1 MVIFKINNMSNT
13 NSSAI
18 GGGSVSGGVGGDG
31 STSSDCACGK
41 TLSDDKIIDIIK
53 ENYDIYRY
61 NTTWEII
68 HDTEFCVIGW
78 ICIICGEFNPIP
90 NHTHG
95 CEHKC
100 GMGNHWCP
108 DISNELTNMHNNPIK
123 ILLLYDKIT
132 KLRKEL
138 AQTKKD
144 LQDLVKLNKRSS
156 SIDYS
161 STDEV

>member
-1 MVIFKINNMSNT
+1 MSNT

-18 GGGSVSGGVGGDG
+18 GGGSVSVGGDG

-53 ENYDIYRY
+53 NYNIYEY
-61 NTTWEII
+61 STTWEII
-68 HDTEFCVIGW
+68 HDTEKCVIGW

-100 GMGNHWCP
+100 GMGNHLCP
-108 DISNELTNMHNNPIK
+108 DISSELTNMQNNPIK

-161 STDEV
+161 STDEE